1 MWSKDKKKIHVYDKI
16 GASDNL
22 IAMVVITNFDTNTTY
37 KLSGTMEIWSNEIP
51 EAYKGVCKVS
61 LP

>member
-1 MWSKDKKKIHVYDKI
+1 MKKV
-16 GASDNL
+16 L
-22 IAMVVITNFDTNTTY
+22 
-37 KLSGTMEIWSNEIP
+37 LSATVCMEIWSNEIP